1 MTEEAEIDR
10 LFKAKEILIQ
20 PEEQT
25 AGETTKEMR
34 TEVTAEQVALVIKEM
49 TTGVQ
54 AEDLKETTKEEVQH
68 QEEEKEKNNYKSN
81 YGDNTGSRGG
91 FSRGRSGGGNR
102 GGGRG
107 GNRGGGRGG
116 RGGGRKMPTF
126 DPTEFIKKTPQ
137 KAELEEKYVT
147 KNTFKTF
154 GLDSTLVK
162 TIGILKMTI
171 PTPIQDQIIPHILKN
186 KDVIALAETGTGK
199 TAAFLIPLIEKTT
212 KNMEHRTL
220 ILVPTSWQYK
230 SPEKSFSY
238 TSSFVVSFR
247 SSACTPV
254 VISFITSAT
263 CSAVTSVLISF
274 VVSPAVCS
282 SGCISISFAL
292 KRRSISASLFFKM

>member
-68 QEEEKEKNNYKSN
+68 QEEEKEKIIIKATTATTQEAEVAFLEVY
-81 YGDNTGSRGG
+81 
-91 FSRGRSGGGNR
+91 RSGGGNR

-107 GNRGGGRGG
+107 GNRGGGRGA

-147 KNTFKTF
+147 KNTFFKTF
-154 GLDSTLVK
+154 GLDSTLV
-162 TIGILKMTI
+162 
-171 PTPIQDQIIPHILKN
+171 
-186 KDVIALAETGTGK
+186 
-199 TAAFLIPLIEKTT
+199 
-212 KNMEHRTL
+212 
-220 ILVPTSWQYK
+220 
-230 SPEKSFSY
+230 
-238 TSSFVVSFR
+238 
-247 SSACTPV
+247 
-254 VISFITSAT
+254 
-263 CSAVTSVLISF
+263 
-274 VVSPAVCS
+274 
-282 SGCISISFAL
+282 
-292 KRRSISASLFFKM
+292 